1 MPMRAAAAPCGSRS
15 FFSDFSDRL
24 RTQDDAWQISKR
36 FINARFCPR
45 VRLRTC
51 VCLSHPS
58 LCLHLQ
64 QPCLHQPI
72 WACARAFACVASL
85 ETGRNAQANA
95 HICPGPTVT
104 GESLPTISLS
114 RSLALSA
121 RARAPLILAEAL
133 TGAAGIIGKIEAL
146 MSCHVLQ
153 HLHHLLQ
160 HIARA
165 LQGTFPLQTYRK
177 K

>member
-1 MPMRAAAAPCGSRS
+1 M
-15 FFSDFSDRL
+15 
-24 RTQDDAWQISKR
+24 SKR
-36 FINARFCPR
+36 SSTARFCPR

-64 QPCLHQPI
+64 QACLHEPM
-72 WACARAFACVASL
+72 WAYARAFAGVASL
-85 ETGRNAQANA
+85 ETARNAQANA
-95 HICPGPTVT
+95 RICPGPTVT
-104 GESLPTISLS
+104 GESFPPISLS

-133 TGAAGIIGKIEAL
+133 TGAAGIICKIEAL

-160 HIARA
+160 HIARS
-165 LQGTFPLQTYRK
+165 LQGTFPLQSERERYRK
-177 K
+177 KYAKTQRLIATQH